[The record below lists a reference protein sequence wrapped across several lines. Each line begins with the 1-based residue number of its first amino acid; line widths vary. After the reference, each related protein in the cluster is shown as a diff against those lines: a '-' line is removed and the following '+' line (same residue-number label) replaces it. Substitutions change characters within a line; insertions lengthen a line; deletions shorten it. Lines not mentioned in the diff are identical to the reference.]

1 MYGHP
6 MAEGIEGNDSVNT
19 TETDKGNLSY
29 NMKVSSFSLFALNL
43 GRGSGQQDLNYVL
56 ESPLARSF
64 KATVTAK

>member
-43 GRGSGQQDLNYVL
+43 DEVRANKRPSI
-56 ESPLARSF
+56 PA
-64 KATVTAK
+64 A